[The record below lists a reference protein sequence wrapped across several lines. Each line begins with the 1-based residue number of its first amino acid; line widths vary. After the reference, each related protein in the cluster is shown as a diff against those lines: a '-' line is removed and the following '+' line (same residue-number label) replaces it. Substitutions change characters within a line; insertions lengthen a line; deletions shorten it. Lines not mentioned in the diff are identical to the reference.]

1 MKKEDICPVV
11 DTLEFFNRK
20 WILCILMDMFRG
32 NKHFSEFQESNP
44 SLNNFTLAQTLK
56 YMEQNDLIIKIQD
69 ENNRLN
75 TEYVLTRKG
84 KKVNKILYEIK
95 LFSLEELKCSKLSS
109 DKKEEILREYE
120 ESLKIS

>member
-1 MKKEDICPVV
+1 MKNEDICPVV

-75 TEYVLTRKG
+75 TEYSLTSKG
-84 KKVNKILYEIK
+84 KKVNRILYEMT
-95 LFSLEELKCSKLSS
+95 LFSLEELECSELSS
-109 DKKEEILREYE
+109 DKKEEILKEYKK
-120 ESLKIS
+120 SLGIN

>member
-84 KKVNKILYEIK
+84 KKVNKILYEMT